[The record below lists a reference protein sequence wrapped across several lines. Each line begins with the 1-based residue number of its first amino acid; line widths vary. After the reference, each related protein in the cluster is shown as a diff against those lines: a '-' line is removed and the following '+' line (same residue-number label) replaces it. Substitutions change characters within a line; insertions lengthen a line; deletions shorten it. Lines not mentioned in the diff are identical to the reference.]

1 MRNNSYQKLISHV
14 TKREWVDATEI
25 FRSIVEQKI
34 ALRLEAEKKLLTE
47 PEDEVD
53 EDCGE
58 PGCPKDEIKEAIKT
72 KAHIDLANRLYN
84 AAHAVIAAKPKWQN
98 RDFGRSFDSEVDD
111 EYERQIKAHIKT
123 HPKDEAIFYEATETQ
138 KCKSCGKSF
147 APHNGEYARCK
158 ECFDKQT
165 DAGERASY
173 GRF

>member
-34 ALRLEAEKKLLTE
+34 ALRLEDEKKLLTE

-58 PGCPKDEIKEAIKT
+58 PGCPKDELKE
-72 KAHIDLANRLYN
+72 DD
-84 AAHAVIAAKPKWQN
+84 AK
-98 RDFGRSFDSEVDD
+98 
-111 EYERQIKAHIKT
+111 
-123 HPKDEAIFYEATETQ
+123 TQ

-147 APHNGEYARCK
+147 TPHNGEYARCK